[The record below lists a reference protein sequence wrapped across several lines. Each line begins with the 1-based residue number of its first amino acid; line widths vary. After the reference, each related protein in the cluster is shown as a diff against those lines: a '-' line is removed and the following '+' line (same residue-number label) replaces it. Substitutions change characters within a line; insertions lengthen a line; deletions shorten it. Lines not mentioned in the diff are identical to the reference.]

1 MRSNQDKSK
10 SQRLKEILKVFHH
23 YKVIQNFS
31 RQENP
36 QAVREAFEHLGPTF
50 IKIGQ
55 LLSVRTDLLT
65 TAYIQAFK
73 SLQDSVKSDPFDQ
86 VKTLLEAE
94 WQLPLTELFESFEE
108 TAFASASI
116 GQAHHACLKGGQKVV
131 VKVQHPGIIADIN
144 ADLALFEKALPLIAY
159 VPESNV
165 IDLKSA
171 LQDVRRSLDDETDFL
186 KETHYGERFYQLNN
200 GWQNVAVPKFY
211 PAFCTS
217 KVIVMETMTGQSLR
231 GLLEANGQA
240 LFKGNITNQEI
251 KKEVALLL
259 IKSFM
264 KQVFEDGFFHADP
277 HPGNLLLNA
286 TPTTSFATKEKVGVF
301 AGVDYQLKWQ
311 DKAKIPDYQ
320 LVYLDFGM
328 MGTLPDYLRRQ
339 LIDALLAL
347 YTQDN
352 QQMGEAV
359 LHLCRV
365 EGTFD
370 EDAFYREL
378 GSFLEHYYNLPL
390 IEIDIQAVLSEVIQ
404 ICHHNNLQMSPEVTM
419 LIKALSTLEG
429 VVEELDPALSL
440 MEVIQPYAEN
450 YYVKQLDL
458 ADSIKRLGLDAIKS
472 SKSLPKLPART
483 LQALE
488 TFTRGKTHVT
498 FSLKEQKHVLN
509 RFEALLNRLILALVL
524 SGLFIASALLLTSA
538 SQGLTS
544 LTQKLGFVGFI
555 AATVLTLFLLFQ
567 QFRHWWQNR
576 K

>member
-36 QAVREAFEHLGPTF
+36 QAVREAFEQLGPTF

-94 WQLPLTELFESFEE
+94 WQLPLAELFESFEE

-429 VVEELDPALSL
+429 MVEELDPALSL

-488 TFTRGKTHVT
+488 TFNRGKTHVT
-498 FSLKEQKHVLN
+498 FSLKEQNNVLN
-509 RFEALLNRLILALVL
+509 RFEALINRLVLALVL

-544 LTQKLGFVGFI
+544 LTQKLGFVGFMT
-555 AATVLTLFLLFQ
+555 ATALTLFLLFQ

>member
-36 QAVREAFEHLGPTF
+36 QAVRDAFEHLGPTF

-65 TAYIQAFK
+65 TAYIQTFK

-94 WQLPLTELFESFEE
+94 WQLPLAELFESFEE

-286 TPTTSFATKEKVGVF
+286 TPITSFATKEKVGVF

-488 TFTRGKTHVT
+488 TITRGKTHVT

-509 RFEALLNRLILALVL
+509 RFEALLNRLVLALVL